1 MTIRMVYVL
10 YVLPSGLVVW
20 VSLVA
25 AMLEVARS
33 DTAAHVAI
41 RAAVS
46 RHGAVRI
53 PILHISMVMVHH
65 HLVLSMPLPM
75 APLTL
80 GVFLTCYISSQHWY
94 DRYLFTLPRVIH

>member
-53 PILHISMVMVHH
+53 PIYPWLWSITISYCPCHCPWLSH
-65 HLVLSMPLPM
+65 FRSFSYLLYLISALV
-75 APLTL
+75 
-80 GVFLTCYISSQHWY
+80 
-94 DRYLFTLPRVIH
+94 